1 MSINTQPDAS
11 GYALTPFTVPFNWE
25 IVKEYR
31 DGEGY
36 VDSKKIEVGFFDS
49 DDDGVVD
56 DPEIFDKFITTN
68 ASKKYIFLKKYIT
81 TDNVDDFRYVD
92 QTTENIQVVD
102 NEAEITDN
110 GIGSYPD
117 NSVFYQIDK
126 NIFKVYNV
134 TTEKLEL
141 SVDYR
146 AYSGRDKIIF
156 QYEHAA
162 DESSRIDPSSSNII
176 DVYMLTKQ
184 YDTLYRQYL
193 QGAIDTRPL
202 APSSDTLY
210 VNFGEEI
217 NKIKSISDE
226 VIYHPVKYKVLF
238 GTEAS
243 DDLKAMFKI
252 VKNPD
257 RVVNE
262 NELKA
267 NVIAAIN
274 EFFAIENWE
283 FGDTFYFSELSNYV
297 MTQLAPDLAAFV
309 IVPIQESLSFGSMF
323 EVRSEADEVF
333 ISSATVENI
342 EVVSSLTASKLKATG
357 AIYADATQASG
368 VVSASGSNVSSN
380 ISSSSSS
387 SGGLSY

>member
-1 MSINTQPDAS
+1 
-11 GYALTPFTVPFNWE
+11 
-25 IVKEYR
+25 
-31 DGEGY
+31 
-36 VDSKKIEVGFFDS
+36 
-49 DDDGVVD
+49 
-56 DPEIFDKFITTN
+56 
-68 ASKKYIFLKKYIT
+68 
-81 TDNVDDFRYVD
+81 
-92 QTTENIQVVD
+92 
-102 NEAEITDN
+102 
-110 GIGSYPD
+110 
-117 NSVFYQIDK
+117 
-126 NIFKVYNV
+126 
-134 TTEKLEL
+134 
-141 SVDYR
+141 
-146 AYSGRDKIIF
+146 
-156 QYEHAA
+156 
-162 DESSRIDPSSSNII
+162 
-176 DVYMLTKQ
+176 
-184 YDTLYRQYL
+184 L
-193 QGAIDTRPL
+193 QGAIETRPL

-357 AIYADATQASG
+357 AIYTDVTQASG
-368 VVSASGSNVSSN
+368 VVSSSGNNVSSN
-380 ISSSSSS
+380 VSSSSSS

>member
-1 MSINTQPDAS
+1 
-11 GYALTPFTVPFNWE
+11 
-25 IVKEYR
+25 
-31 DGEGY
+31 
-36 VDSKKIEVGFFDS
+36 
-49 DDDGVVD
+49 
-56 DPEIFDKFITTN
+56 
-68 ASKKYIFLKKYIT
+68 
-81 TDNVDDFRYVD
+81 
-92 QTTENIQVVD
+92 
-102 NEAEITDN
+102 
-110 GIGSYPD
+110 
-117 NSVFYQIDK
+117 
-126 NIFKVYNV
+126 
-134 TTEKLEL
+134 
-141 SVDYR
+141 
-146 AYSGRDKIIF
+146 
-156 QYEHAA
+156 
-162 DESSRIDPSSSNII
+162 
-176 DVYMLTKQ
+176 
-184 YDTLYRQYL
+184 
-193 QGAIDTRPL
+193 
-202 APSSDTLY
+202 
-210 VNFGEEI
+210 
-217 NKIKSISDE
+217 
-226 VIYHPVKYKVLF
+226 
-238 GTEAS
+238 
-243 DDLKAMFKI
+243 MFKI

-274 EFFAIENWE
+274 EFLAIENWE